1 MFMKYKNMFYNMW
14 ALQFYEEITKP
25 LFGSLLDAQAQCKHL
40 LDVVHAKDVEIEQY
54 QLDGAELTR
63 SK

>member
-1 MFMKYKNMFYNMW
+1 MW